1 MHRCEGKDGSSDTN
15 ESKPTTTRRKDDK
28 KMDITTEA
36 VNVLTNQMLIIGR
49 KEKEANAFMDKFMN
63 GGTTEDLDRNEAM
76 LKEVGK
82 MMKDFN
88 AAHKDY
94 LAKGAKVLVYRDRYT
109 AIPYRITRAA

>member
-1 MHRCEGKDGSSDTN
+1 
-15 ESKPTTTRRKDDK
+15 
-28 KMDITTEA
+28 MDITTEA

-49 KEKEANAFMDKFMN
+49 KEKEANDFMDRFMKF
-63 GGTTEDLDRNEAM
+63 GGSKDDLNRNAAL

-94 LAKGAKVLVYRDRYT
+94 LDKGAKVFVYRYRYT
-109 AIPYRITRAA
+109 EIPYRITRTD